1 MWPQKSIIC
10 IMNRKMGRPTEAK
23 KDEILKLRIDE
34 STKRMLEYCVQVTHL
49 TKSEIVRKGI
59 KDIYLNI
66 LEDKD
71 NECDD

>member
-1 MWPQKSIIC
+1 
-10 IMNRKMGRPTEAK
+10 MNRKMGRPTEAK

-34 STKRMLEYCVQVTHL
+34 FTKRMLEYCVQVTHL